1 MSVSNGDTVK
11 VEYTGKLQDGSVF
24 DSSEGGDP
32 LEFTVGEGQ
41 LIPGFE
47 EAVDGMELNDEKT
60 VTIEADEAYG
70 QKNDDFIQEFPKD
83 SLPDE
88 IPAEKGQQLQLQT
101 QDGQAI
107 PGIITNV
114 GDENIIVDMNHPL
127 AGKDLTFD
135 IKVVEID

>member
-11 VEYTGKLQDGSVF
+11 VEYTGKLSDGSVF

-32 LEFTVGEGQ
+32 LEFTMGEGQ

-47 EAVDGMELNDEKT
+47 SAVEGMEVDEEKT
-60 VTIEADEAYG
+60 VTISADDAYG
-70 QKNDDFIQEFPKD
+70 QKNDDFIQDFPKE

-107 PGIITNV
+107 PGLITNV
-114 GDENIIVDMNHPL
+114 SDDKITVDMNHPL

-135 IKVVEID
+135 IKVVEIQ

>member
-11 VEYTGKLQDGSVF
+11 VEYTGKLSDGSVF
-24 DSSEGGDP
+24 DSSEGDEP
-32 LEFTVGEGQ
+32 LEFTLGEGQ

-47 EAVDGMELNDEKT
+47 DAVEGMEVAEEKT
-60 VTIEADEAYG
+60 VTIEADDAYG

-88 IPAEKGQQLQLQT
+88 IPAEKGQQLQLQN

-107 PGIITNV
+107 PGMITQV
-114 GDENIIVDMNHPL
+114 TDDKITVDMNHPL

-135 IKVVEID
+135 IKVVDIQ

>member
-11 VEYTGKLQDGSVF
+11 VEYTGKLSDGSVF
-24 DSSEGGDP
+24 DSSEGEDP
-32 LEFTVGEGQ
+32 LEFTMGEGQ

-47 EAVDGMELNDEKT
+47 NAVEGMEVDEEKT
-60 VTIEADEAYG
+60 VTIEADNAYG
-70 QKNDDFIQEFPKD
+70 QKKDDFIQGFPKD

-107 PGIITNV
+107 PGMITKV
-114 GDENIIVDMNHPL
+114 TDDEITVDMNHPL

-135 IKVVEID
+135 IKVVDIQ